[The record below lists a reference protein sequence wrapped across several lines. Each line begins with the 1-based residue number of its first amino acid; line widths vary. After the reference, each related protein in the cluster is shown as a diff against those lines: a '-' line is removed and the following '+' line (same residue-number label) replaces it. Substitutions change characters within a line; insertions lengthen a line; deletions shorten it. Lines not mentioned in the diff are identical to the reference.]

1 MPISSLEFFCEIRV
15 SPSLPHIDSAL
26 SLKALAQT
34 ATRRTCECALRQCAP
49 WDSVSEG
56 DWPAS
61 QMTAVATLRD
71 PLLDEPTF
79 LEFHPDGSRYD
90 SPDAPIAPLFFPFNR
105 CDIWHC
111 GRCDQHWLRY
121 TEFGGYYIDPRSRR
135 LDPTRVIDAPLPRTA
150 AE

>member
-1 MPISSLEFFCEIRV
+1 MRAAPVRPLGQCVRRR
-15 SPSLPHIDSAL
+15 
-26 SLKALAQT
+26 LA
-34 ATRRTCECALRQCAP
+34 RQP
-49 WDSVSEG
+49 DDGSRH
-56 DWPAS
+56 
-61 QMTAVATLRD
+61 VAD

-90 SPDAPIAPLFFPFNR
+90 STDAPVAPLFFPFNR

-135 LDPTRVIDAPLPRTA
+135 LDPARVMDAPLPRTA